1 MILSKKS
8 KMILS
13 RNREYHL
20 FNFLVFSTILLLIFY
35 LKTDIISI
43 KCPYTEIGI
52 QCKTCGL
59 TTSFKKILNCRFIG
73 INSGHLLLFIA
84 FIAQLLVRPFVS
96 LVLLFSFKLKL
107 IRNVDIFFSVFLF
120 GFAYIKLLMN

>member
-1 MILSKKS
+1 MILSKKL

-20 FNFLVFSTILLLIFY
+20 FNLLVFSTILLLIIY

-43 KCPYTEIGI
+43 KCPYSEIGI

-59 TTSFKKILNCRFIG
+59 TTSFKKILNHTLTG
-73 INSGHLLLFIA
+73 VNPGHLLLFIA
-84 FIAQLLVRPFVS
+84 FTSQLIVRPVISF
-96 LVLLFSFKLKL
+96 VLLFSLKLKV
-107 IRNVDIFFSVFLF
+107 IRNVDIVFCVFLF
-120 GFAYIKLLMN
+120 GIAYTRLLLN